1 MAVQRS
7 FLLNQ
12 GTKLSLHELAK
23 IFNVT
28 TTTIKNWAGKAG
40 GQAGKK
46 VYDLKDLA
54 RWRVRDLEAT
64 IERLKLESGNS
75 AKIRKYEAEA
85 RLAELKVAELER
97 SLVGVAEV
105 QQEWT
110 DSVARAKN
118 KLLGLPDRL
127 ALEVSQLS
135 DPGAVRDRLMA
146 VVVEA
151 LEELSSRL
159 E

>member
-1 MAVQRS
+1 MR
-7 FLLNQ
+7 
-12 GTKLSLHELAK
+12 
-23 IFNVT
+23 

-105 QQEWT
+105 RQEWT

-135 DPGAVRDRLMA
+135 EPKAVRDRLME
-146 VVVEA
+146 VIVEA
-151 LEELSSRL
+151 LEELSNGL